1 MAASIEVLSVAP
13 LNDTLVSLMVKLPTS
28 LPDARIGVRE
38 GLERLRAA
46 FKADNPIYLDFAR
59 TKAQF
64 DETQEALTAA
74 RLITGDKDNGDF
86 EEVRA
91 SDIRDMDV
99 RNEVHPLV
107 RAALEAGQDPEPVEA
122 RIRQARQDQETYEKR
137 FIVLESLLSRK
148 RAAMRVAWRDAIQA
162 FLLEQAQNAA
172 AAQKEALGQV
182 RFDKDT
188 ARAIAE
194 AAVASLAATLLE
206 PGNRRQL
213 LPSEDP

>member
-1 MAASIEVLSVAP
+1 MAIEVLSATP

-38 GLERLRAA
+38 GLEHLRAA

-59 TKAQF
+59 IQAQF

-74 RLITGDKDNGDF
+74 RLITGDPADGDF
-86 EEVRA
+86 QEVRKADIAMVDVA
-91 SDIRDMDV
+91 SQ
-99 RNEVHPLV
+99 VHPLV
-107 RAALEAGQDPEPVEA
+107 RQAIESGADPGPIEEK
-122 RIRQARQDQETYEKR
+122 IRQARRDVEIYEQR
-137 FIVLESLLSRK
+137 LIVLDNVLHRK
-148 RAAMRVAWRDAIQA
+148 RDSMRVAWRDAIQA

-172 AAQKEALGQV
+172 SAQKEALGQV
-182 RFDKDT
+182 RFGKDT
-188 ARAIAE
+188 AEAIAA

-213 LPSEDP
+213 LPSQDP